1 MFCGRNFGPLAT
13 LPTMPQIAHRQV
25 HATGEKGCRQE
36 QNRRRLEQN
45 KSAKNTLL
53 PSMSILKLGM
63 HFQMRRRLS
72 IHILS
77 FEYKEDSKM

>member
-25 HATGEKGCRQE
+25 HTNGEKGCRQE

-45 KSAKNTLL
+45 KSAKTQF
-53 PSMSILKLGM
+53 SI
-63 HFQMRRRLS
+63 RRALS
-72 IHILS
+72 NETPAKHIYVK
-77 FEYKEDSKM
+77 F